1 MDKNSGCIFMD
12 FNSFIGNRA
21 VISQLQALF
30 RQNKVAHA
38 IMLDGAAG
46 LGKKTLAKII
56 AKTAVCGHREDGVP
70 CGVCSNCKKAEK
82 GIHPD
87 VIFPEKFGVSQT
99 YSIATIRDVRT
110 DAYVAA
116 NEAFAKVYIFTDV
129 DNMGLPAQN
138 ALLKI
143 LEEPPKNV
151 MFILTCES
159 AFNVLATIR
168 SRVQLFSLSPVSSAE
183 LQTYLANNFPEQP
196 AEHLKN
202 ICEVAKGNIGL
213 ALDLVASEGHDKSSE
228 LAEKMA
234 FSLASMNEFDLLTV
248 VAQVLENKKD
258 FIFVLKFLSDLLRD
272 ALVLSVDFSIAEN
285 SGCAKILAEKL
296 STAQLLRL
304 IDVVTQTR
312 NYVERNVNM
321 QILSMDFCSKM
332 FQIAANAG

>member
-1 MDKNSGCIFMD
+1 MD
-12 FNSFIGNRA
+12 FNSFIGNQA

-30 RQNKVAHA
+30 RQNKIAHA
-38 IMLDGAAG
+38 IMLDGTAG
-46 LGKKTLAKII
+46 LGKKALANII
-56 AKTAVCGHREDGVP
+56 AQAAVCRHREDGTP
-70 CGVCSNCKKAEK
+70 CGDCSNCKKAEK

-87 VIFPEKFGVSQT
+87 ISFPEKSGILQT

-116 NEAFAKVYIFTDV
+116 NEAFTKVYIFTDV
-129 DNMGLPAQN
+129 DNMGVPAQN
-138 ALLKI
+138 AFLKI

-183 LQTYLANNFPEQP
+183 LQAYLAKNFPEQP

-213 ALDLVASEGHDKSSE
+213 ALDLITAEGHSKSSE
-228 LAEKMA
+228 LAEKLA

-248 VAQVLENKKD
+248 AAQVLENKKD

-272 ALVLSVDFSIAEN
+272 ALVLSANFSIAEN
-285 SGCAKILAEKL
+285 SECAKILAEKL
-296 STAQLLRL
+296 STVQLLRL
-304 IDVVTQTR
+304 IDVVAQTKD
-312 NYVERNVNM
+312 YVERNVNL
-321 QILSMDFCSKM
+321 QILSTDFCSKM
-332 FQIAANAG
+332 FQISANAG

>member
-1 MDKNSGCIFMD
+1 MN
-12 FNSFIGNRA
+12 FNNFIGNRA
-21 VISQLQALF
+21 VISQLQALLK
-30 RQNKVAHA
+30 QNKISHA
-38 IMLDGAAG
+38 IMLDGATG

-56 AKTAVCGHREDGVP
+56 AQAAVCAHREDGVP

-87 VIFPEKFGVSQT
+87 VIFPEKSGVSQT

-116 NEAFAKVYIFTDV
+116 NEAFVKVYIFTDI
-129 DNMGLPAQN
+129 DNMGIPAQN

-159 AFNVLATIR
+159 AFNMLATIR

-183 LQTYLANNFPEQP
+183 LQTYLAKNFPEQP
-196 AEHLKN
+196 SEHLKN
-202 ICEVAKGNIGL
+202 ICEIAKGNIGL
-213 ALDLVASEGHDKSSE
+213 ALDLITSEGHDKSSK
-228 LAEKMA
+228 LAEKLA
-234 FSLASMNEFDLLTV
+234 FSLTSMNEFDLLTV

-285 SGCAKILAEKL
+285 PGCAKILAEKL

-304 IDVVTQTR
+304 IDVVAQTR
-312 NYVERNVNM
+312 SYVERNVNM

-332 FQIAANAG
+332 FQVAANAG

>member
-12 FNSFIGNRA
+12 FNSFIGNQA

-30 RQNKVAHA
+30 RQNKIAHA

-46 LGKKTLAKII
+46 LGKKALANII
-56 AKTAVCGHREDGVP
+56 AQAAVCRHREDGTP
-70 CGVCSNCKKAEK
+70 CGDCSNCKKAEK

-87 VIFPEKFGVSQT
+87 ISFPEKSGILQT

-116 NEAFAKVYIFTDV
+116 NEAFTKVYIFTDV
-129 DNMGLPAQN
+129 DNMGVPAQN
-138 ALLKI
+138 AFLKI

-151 MFILTCES
+151 MFIFTCES

-183 LQTYLANNFPEQP
+183 LQAYLAKNFPEQP

-213 ALDLVASEGHDKSSE
+213 ALDLITAEGHSKSSE
-228 LAEKMA
+228 LAEKLA

-248 VAQVLENKKD
+248 AAQVLENKKD

-304 IDVVTQTR
+304 IDVVAQTR

>member
-30 RQNKVAHA
+30 RQNKIAHA

-46 LGKKTLAKII
+46 LGKKALANII
-56 AKTAVCGHREDGVP
+56 AQAAVCRHREDGTP
-70 CGVCSNCKKAEK
+70 CGDCSNCKKAEK

-87 VIFPEKFGVSQT
+87 ISFPEKSGILQT

-116 NEAFAKVYIFTDV
+116 NEAFTKVYIFTDV
-129 DNMGLPAQN
+129 DNMGVPAQN
-138 ALLKI
+138 AFLKI

-183 LQTYLANNFPEQP
+183 LQAYLAKNFPEQP

-213 ALDLVASEGHDKSSE
+213 ALDLITAEGHSKSSE
-228 LAEKMA
+228 LAEKLA

-248 VAQVLENKKD
+248 AAQVLENKKD

-285 SGCAKILAEKL
+285 CGCAKILAEKL

-304 IDVVTQTR
+304 IDVVAQTKG
-312 NYVERNVNM
+312 YVERNVNL
-321 QILSMDFCSKM
+321 QILSTDFCSKM
-332 FQIAANAG
+332 FQVATNAG

>member
-1 MDKNSGCIFMD
+1 MD
-12 FNSFIGNRA
+12 FNSFIGNQA

-30 RQNKVAHA
+30 RQNKIAHA

-46 LGKKTLAKII
+46 LGKKALANII
-56 AKTAVCGHREDGVP
+56 AQAAVCRHREDGTP
-70 CGVCSNCKKAEK
+70 CGDCSNCKKAEK

-87 VIFPEKFGVSQT
+87 ISFPEKSGILQT

-116 NEAFAKVYIFTDV
+116 NEAFTKVYIFADV
-129 DNMGLPAQN
+129 DNMGVPAQN
-138 ALLKI
+138 AFLKI

-183 LQTYLANNFPEQP
+183 LQTYLAKNFPEQP

-213 ALDLVASEGHDKSSE
+213 ALDLITAEGHSKSSE
-228 LAEKMA
+228 LAEKLA

-248 VAQVLENKKD
+248 AAQVLENKKD

-272 ALVLSVDFSIAEN
+272 ALVLSADFSIAEI
-285 SGCAKILAEKL
+285 SECAKILAEKL
-296 STAQLLRL
+296 STVQLLRL
-304 IDVVTQTR
+304 IDVVAQTKG
-312 NYVERNVNM
+312 YVERNVNL
-321 QILSMDFCSKM
+321 QILSTDFCSKM
-332 FQIAANAG
+332 FQISVNAG